1 METRHSNARLS
12 IYGMG
17 DTPVFV
23 IKEDAHA
30 FVMKDGMGYATAFV
44 IKEDALPLLSDV
56 TASYFYRLK
65 MINLIR
71 IFDPY
76 LLIEFLK

>member
-12 IYGMG
+12 IYGMR